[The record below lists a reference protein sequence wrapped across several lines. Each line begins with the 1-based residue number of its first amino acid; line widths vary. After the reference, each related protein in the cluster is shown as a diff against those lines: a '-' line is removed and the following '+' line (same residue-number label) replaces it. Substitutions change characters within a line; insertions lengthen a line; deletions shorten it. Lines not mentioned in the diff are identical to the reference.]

1 MKSGVKESMQH
12 IAVLGLGIMGG
23 GIASNLL
30 KAGHAVTVYN
40 RTVQKA
46 QALIAA
52 GAAWADTPK
61 VAATGADMVI
71 SVVGDDAASRAMWL
85 GENGALAG
93 MRPGALALE
102 CATISLDW
110 VRELAGLATTAG
122 ARFVDAPMAGS
133 KVAAAAGQLTL
144 YVGASPEVFEEIR
157 PTLAHFA
164 ATIIHFGPTGSGAIY
179 KLVNNMIVAVQVSA
193 LAEGIAFAE
202 KAGLDMPTVLKTITT
217 GAVASPVVKMKA
229 QAVIE
234 RNHTD
239 THFALRWMHKDL
251 TYALRA
257 ADQLGISM
265 PSTALARELLRMAM
279 QQGWSDQ
286 DFGVVAELVRE

>member
-1 MKSGVKESMQH
+1 MH

-40 RTVQKA
+40 RTAEKA
-46 QALIAA
+46 QPLIAA
-52 GAAWADTPK
+52 GATWAATPK
-61 VAATGADMVI
+61 VAATDMDMVI
-71 SVVGDDAASRAMWL
+71 SVVGDDAASRTMWL
-85 GENGALAG
+85 GESGALGG
-93 MRPGALALE
+93 MRPGAVALE
-102 CATISLDW
+102 CTTLSLDW
-110 VRELAGLATTAG
+110 VRELAGLATSTG

-144 YVGASPEVFEEIR
+144 YVGATPELFEEIR
-157 PTLAHFA
+157 PALAHFA

-179 KLVNNMIVAVQVSA
+179 KLLNNMIVAVQVAA

-202 KAGLDMPTVLKTITT
+202 KAGLDMPTVHKAITT
-217 GAVASPVVKMKA
+217 GAIGSPVVKMKT
-229 QAVIE
+229 QAIID

-257 ADQLGISM
+257 ADQLGIAM
-265 PSTALARELLRMAM
+265 PSGALAHELLRMAM
-279 QQGWSDQ
+279 QHGWSDQ
-286 DFGVVAELVRE
+286 DFAVVAELVRG

>member
-1 MKSGVKESMQH
+1 MQH
-12 IAVLGLGIMGG
+12 IAVNGLGIMGS
-23 GIASNLL
+23 GIAGNLL
-30 KAGHAVTVYN
+30 KAGHTVIVYN
-40 RTVQKA
+40 RTKQKA
-46 QALIAA
+46 EGLLAA

-61 VAATGADMVI
+61 SAAQDADIVI
-71 SVVGDDAASRAMWL
+71 SVVGDDTASRSIWL

-93 MRPGALALE
+93 MRNGAVALE
-102 CATISLDW
+102 CTTVSLDW
-110 VRELAGLATTAG
+110 MRELAGLAAAAG

-144 YVGASPEVFEEIR
+144 YVGTTPALFEEIR
-157 PTLAHFA
+157 PVLSAFA
-164 ATIIHFGPTGSGAIY
+164 ATIIHIGPMGSGAIY
-179 KLVNNMIVAVQVSA
+179 KLLNNMMVAVQVSA

-229 QAVIE
+229 QAVVE

-257 ADQLGISM
+257 ADQLGVSM
-265 PSTALARELLRMAM
+265 PSTALAHELLRMAM
-279 QQGWSDQ
+279 QHGWSDQ
-286 DFGVVAELVRE
+286 DFAVMAELVRE